1 MEVSGGARE
10 RIREGDT
17 TMVTSASHP
26 IIVGVDGS
34 RGSTRAIEYAV
45 QTAASQGRAVCLVHV
60 IPDYVPLTPMM
71 PLTPNDLRQTG
82 EEILRAAE
90 ATAREL
96 DPGVVLTSELLS
108 GPRVAGLVHLAEG
121 DSLIVVGHEH
131 RSVIDRI
138 LTGATATGVAA
149 QATCSV
155 VSVPDGWE
163 PGVRHDCV
171 VVGFK
176 APQHSNEL
184 LAQAFAAADARK
196 ARLVILHAWKL
207 PPAYD
212 DILESGVA
220 VQQWHDH
227 AVGVIEPLLT
237 EWRAT
242 YPDVDVEVRIEHDQP
257 AQALVRAAA
266 EADLLVMVRRTHG
279 FPAFIHLGAVARAV
293 LREAT
298 CPVEVVPPETV
309 AVELPDLVLEES
321 GTLQK

>member
-1 MEVSGGARE
+1 
-10 RIREGDT
+10 
-17 TMVTSASHP
+17 
-26 IIVGVDGS
+26 
-34 RGSTRAIEYAV
+34 
-45 QTAASQGRAVCLVHV
+45 VHV

-90 ATAREL
+90 ATAREV
-96 DPGVVLTSELLS
+96 DPGVPVTTELLS
-108 GPRVAGLVHLAEG
+108 GPRVAGLVRLAQG
-121 DSLIVVGHEH
+121 DSVVVVGHEH
-131 RSVIDRI
+131 RSVLDRI
-138 LTGATATGVAA
+138 LTGATTTGLAA

-155 VSVPDGWE
+155 VSVPEGWD
-163 PGVRHDCV
+163 PAVRHDRV

-176 APQHSNEL
+176 ASEHSNEL

-207 PPAYD
+207 PTGYD
-212 DILESGVA
+212 DIIESRVA

-227 AVGVIEPLLT
+227 TVGVIEPLLT

-242 YPDVDVEVRIEHDQP
+242 YPDVEVEVSVVHDQP
-257 AQALVRAAA
+257 AHALVRASA
-266 EADLLVMVRRTHG
+266 EADLLVVVRRTHG
-279 FPAFIHLGAVARAV
+279 FPAFVHLGAVARAV

-298 CPVEVVPPETV
+298 CPVEVVPPEAV

-321 GTLQK
+321 GSPQK

>member
-1 MEVSGGARE
+1 
-10 RIREGDT
+10 
-17 TMVTSASHP
+17 MVTSASHP
-26 IIVGVDGS
+26 IIVGIDGS
-34 RGSTRAIEYAV
+34 RGSTRALEYAV
-45 QTAASQGRAVCLVHV
+45 RTAAAQGRALCLVHV

-96 DPGVVLTSELLS
+96 DPGVAVTTELLS

-131 RSVIDRI
+131 RTVLDRI

-155 VSVPDGWE
+155 VSVPDAWD
-163 PGVRHDCV
+163 PGMLHGSV

-176 APQHSNEL
+176 SPQHSNEL
-184 LAQAFAAADARK
+184 MAQAFAAADARQ
-196 ARLVILHAWKL
+196 ARLVVLHAWKL
-207 PPAYD
+207 PTGYD
-212 DILESGVA
+212 DIIESRVA

-242 YPDVDVEVRIEHDQP
+242 YPDVEVEVRIVHDQP
-257 AQALVRAAA
+257 AHALVRAST

-279 FPAFIHLGAVARAV
+279 FPAFVHLGAVARAV

-298 CPVEVVPPETV
+298 CPVEVVPPEAV
-309 AVELPDLVLEES
+309 AVELPDLVLEDA